1 MNSLCSVRYVGFH
14 KYERSVN
21 MMNYVLKGL
30 MDFSI
35 AYYMSDTINGKY
47 DIGCTKLSYWVT
59 FPILHQ

>member
-1 MNSLCSVRYVGFH
+1 MSVSIDMG
-14 KYERSVN
+14 RSMN

-47 DIGCTKLSYWVT
+47 DIGCAELSYWVT
-59 FPILHQ
+59 FLILYQ